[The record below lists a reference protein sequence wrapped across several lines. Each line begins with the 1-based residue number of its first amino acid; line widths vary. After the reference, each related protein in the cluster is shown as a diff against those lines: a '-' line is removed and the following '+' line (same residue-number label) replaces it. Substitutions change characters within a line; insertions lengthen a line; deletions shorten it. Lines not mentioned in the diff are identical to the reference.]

1 MFTLSIAVH
10 TGGLAEN
17 DFWLVHVRGDAKKT
31 ENRRTTKLFLK
42 HVS

>member
-17 DFWLVHVRGDAKKT
+17 DFWLVHVRGDAKKKQRIG
-31 ENRRTTKLFLK
+31 EQLNYF
-42 HVS
+42 